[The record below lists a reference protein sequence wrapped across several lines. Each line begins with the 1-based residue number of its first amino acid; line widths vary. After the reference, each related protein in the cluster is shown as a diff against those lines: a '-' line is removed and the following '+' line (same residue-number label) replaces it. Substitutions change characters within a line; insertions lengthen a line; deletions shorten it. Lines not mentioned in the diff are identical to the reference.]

1 MKRICV
7 FCGAAE
13 GARPAY
19 AEAAGRFGAELV
31 SRGLGRV
38 YGGCAIGM
46 MGILADTMLARGGE
60 VIGVIPQ
67 RFASREWPTRV

>member
-19 AEAAGRFGAELV
+19 ADAARELGA
-31 SRGLGRV
+31 SWS
-38 YGGCAIGM
+38 
-46 MGILADTMLARGGE
+46 LAGSGSFTAAA
-60 VIGVIPQ
+60 PS
-67 RFASREWPTRV
+67 A

>member
-19 AEAAGRFGAELV
+19 AEAARRFGVELV
-31 SRGLGRV
+31 RRGLGLV

-46 MGILADTMLARGGE
+46 MGILADTPAELLDSFEAWRAT
-60 VIGVIPQ
+60 Q
-67 RFASREWPTRV
+67 TLRA

>member
-7 FCGAAE
+7 FCGAGE

-19 AEAAGRFGAELV
+19 AEAARRFGAELV
-31 SRGLGRV
+31 SRGLGLV

-46 MGILADTMLARGGE
+46 MGILADTVLASGGE

-67 RFASREWPTRV
+67 RLASREWPTRV